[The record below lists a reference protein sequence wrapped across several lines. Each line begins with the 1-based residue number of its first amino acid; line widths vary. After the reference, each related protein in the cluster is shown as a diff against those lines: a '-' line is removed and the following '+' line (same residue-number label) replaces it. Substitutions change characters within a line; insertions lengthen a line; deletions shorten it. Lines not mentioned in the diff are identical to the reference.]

1 MLTYALS
8 MLTYADVCSQRM
20 SESSCAAYRRM
31 VYETPNFV
39 EYFRSI
45 TPEQVG

>member
-1 MLTYALS
+1 
-8 MLTYADVCSQRM
+8 M